1 MSPLSRRAD
10 SATLSPLQRLPADPI
25 ARHPPYVLAKQS
37 MSRAHKVNISKG
49 RRKLSAY
56 RRQYTRRHDW
66 AGRSKEESLFSQFY
80 LRICR
85 LGGALDI
92 LAEVWLG

>member
-1 MSPLSRRAD
+1 
-10 SATLSPLQRLPADPI
+10 
-25 ARHPPYVLAKQS
+25 

-49 RRKLSAY
+49 RRKLSAHC
-56 RRQYTRRHDW
+56 RQYTRRHDW

-92 LAEVWLG
+92 LAEGLAELLPDSLVPSSL